1 MIKVI
6 INGCSG
12 KMGGVVTEVSKAFP
26 NIEIVAGID
35 NYKKEG
41 LNYKIFSSPLEV
53 DIDYDV
59 LLDFSRP
66 EALKGLLDLSLKTNK
81 PLIICSTGF
90 NEENLSLIKETSKII
105 PIFRSANMS
114 LGVNLINSVLRKIVP
129 ILYENYDIEVI
140 EKHHN
145 QKIDS
150 PSGTAILLAD
160 TIKDSIPKDT
170 EFIYGR
176 NGNSKREK
184 DEIGIHSI
192 RGGSIVGDH
201 DVIFAG
207 IGEVIEIS
215 HKAISREVFALGA
228 IKACEYMSTVTALG
242 LYNMDNI
249 LGL

>member
-12 KMGGVVTEVSKAFP
+12 KMGGVITEVSKTFP

-35 NYKKEG
+35 KYKKEG

-53 DIDYDV
+53 SIDYDV

-90 NEENLSLIKETSKII
+90 NEEDLSFIKETSKTI

-129 ILYENYDIEVI
+129 ILYENYDIEIV

-160 TIKDSIPKDT
+160 TIKNYIPNNT
-170 EFIYGR
+170 NFIYGR
-176 NGNSKREK
+176 NGNLKRKKMKLE
-184 DEIGIHSI
+184 SI
-192 RGGSIVGDH
+192 LFV
-201 DVIFAG
+201 VAQ
-207 IGEVIEIS
+207 
-215 HKAISREVFALGA
+215 
-228 IKACEYMSTVTALG
+228 
-242 LYNMDNI
+242 
-249 LGL
+249 

>member
-12 KMGGVVTEVSKAFP
+12 KMGSVVTKVFKTFP

-35 NYKKEG
+35 KYKKEG

-66 EALKGLLDLSLKTNK
+66 EALQGLLDLSLKNNK

-90 NEENLSLIKETSKII
+90 TEEDLSLIKETSKTI

-114 LGVNLINSVLRKIVP
+114 LGVNLINSLLRKISP
-129 ILYENYDIEVI
+129 ILYKNYDIEII

-145 QKIDS
+145 QKVDA

-160 TIKDSIPKDT
+160 TIKDSIPDNT
-170 EFIYGR
+170 EFIHGR
-176 NGNSKREK
+176 SGNSKRKK
-184 DEIGIHSI
+184 DEIGIHAI

-201 DVIFAG
+201 DIIFAG

-228 IKACEYMSTVTALG
+228 VKACEYMSSITASG
-242 LYNMDNI
+242 LYNMEDI

>member
-41 LNYKIFSSPLEV
+41 LNYKIFSSPLDV

-66 EALKGLLDLSLKTNK
+66 EALKGLLNLSLKTSK

-90 NEENLSLIKETSKII
+90 NEENLYLIKETSKII
-105 PIFRSANMS
+105 PIFISANMS

-129 ILYENYDIEVI
+129 ILYENYNIEII

-160 TIKDSIPKDT
+160 TIKDSIPNHT

-176 NGNSKREK
+176 NGNSKRKK
-184 DEIGIHSI
+184 DEIGVHAI

-228 IKACEYMSTVTALG
+228 IKACEYMSTVTAFG